1 MELDGR
7 MRQLRHMKLAATGLL
22 VAMAALFAGAGVLE
36 RLHPILGYVR
46 AFAEAGI
53 AGGLAD
59 WFAITALFR
68 RPLGLP
74 LPHTAIIPRKKTRIA
89 QNLGQFFERNFLS
102 PEVVAV
108 KLADVDLAGPF
119 LRWIAEPQQVDQL
132 ADYLTVLVP
141 NEIEALDGETLDRM
155 ALDIIS
161 ERVREIDLAPLAAGV
176 LARLTQGID
185 YDTIIVAALEE
196 LGLLV
201 DDNRDVIRG
210 RVRNETGWILQRMS
224 VDAKVTDAVINVLD
238 DALDEVRST
247 PDHPWRRRLSMLA
260 HEQLLA
266 LGASP
271 TYLAKWN
278 ALRDEALQS
287 AALGQ
292 RIGCVRR
299 DLLESL
305 RADMQLPDSFVRAR
319 LHAAVQRS
327 LRDVSKDER
336 LRERL
341 TACAREAIL
350 DVIPALRHEL
360 GLLIADTVSGWDT
373 ATVTS
378 KIELEVGRDLQFVRI
393 NGTLIGGLV
402 GLLLHAI
409 GALR

>member
-1 MELDGR
+1 MEIDGR

-22 VAMAALFAGAGVLE
+22 VAMVALFAGARLLE
-36 RLHPILGYVR
+36 HLHPLLGYVR

-74 LPHTAIIPRKKTRIA
+74 LPHTAIIPRKKRRIA

-108 KLADVDLAGPF
+108 KLADVDLARPF
-119 LRWIAEPQQVDQL
+119 LQWIAQPQQVDQI
-132 ADYLTVLVP
+132 ADYLTAVVP
-141 NEIEALDGETLDRM
+141 NEIDALDVHRLDRM
-155 ALDIIS
+155 ALNAIS
-161 ERVREIDLAPLAAGV
+161 ERVRELDLSPIATGV

-185 YDTIIVAALEE
+185 YDTIIVAALDE

-224 VDAKVTDAVINVLD
+224 VDAKVTDAVIKVLD
-238 DALDEVRST
+238 DALDEVRNT
-247 PDHPWRRRLSMLA
+247 RDHPWRRRLSMLA

-266 LGASP
+266 LGESP
-271 TYLAKWN
+271 MYLAKWN

-287 AALGQ
+287 EAFCQ
-292 RIGCVRR
+292 RIGCVRC
-299 DLLESL
+299 DLLGRL
-305 RADMQLPDSFVRAR
+305 RADMQSPDSFVGAR
-319 LHAAVQRS
+319 LHAAVEQS
-327 LRDVSKDER
+327 VQDASKDER

-341 TACAREAIL
+341 TACARDAIL

-360 GLLIADTVSGWDT
+360 GLLIADTVSRWDT
-373 ATVTS
+373 ATVTW